1 VYHRA
6 VTTLEP
12 TDRDVDPETNGRAG
26 EAVEKAAPTGE
37 IGATGLQIAGGRVRD
52 EIHRRLTG
60 GRAAKVY
67 REMSDNDAIV
77 GSVLFAID
85 MVLREVAWHAEPA
98 EEDCVECERWA
109 TFLGECL
116 EDMSFTWPQT
126 VSAILSFLPFGWS
139 VLEIVYK
146 VRGGDVEGDPTRR
159 SKYADGLVGWRKLAL
174 RAQDSLVQWTFDKN
188 GGLQEMVQSVN
199 GRQVPIPIQKALLF
213 RTTVSRGNP
222 EGRSVLRNAY
232 VSWRRKKRIE
242 ELEGVGIERDLAGLP
257 VAGVPPEYLDANA
270 DPEKKAVLD
279 AIKTIVTNIRRDE
292 QEGIVFPRDVDEE
305 TKVDRWEL
313 KLLSTGGR
321 RQFDTDAIVSR
332 YNQQIAMTVLADMIL
347 LGHEKVGS
355 RSLGVSKLELF
366 LLVLTAWLDEVGA
379 VMNEYGV
386 SRLMKL
392 NGVDVDH
399 VPVLAHDEVK
409 ETDLEAVAAFLREY
423 AGAGGV
429 LDEAL
434 DTFLRSKAGWPPPE
448 AEPSEV

>member
-1 VYHRA
+1 
-6 VTTLEP
+6 
-12 TDRDVDPETNGRAG
+12 
-26 EAVEKAAPTGE
+26 
-37 IGATGLQIAGGRVRD
+37 
-52 EIHRRLTG
+52 
-60 GRAAKVY
+60 
-67 REMSDNDAIV
+67 
-77 GSVLFAID
+77 

-98 EEDCVECERWA
+98 EEDCAECERWA
-109 TFLGECL
+109 TFLDECL
-116 EDMSFTWPQT
+116 VDMSFTWPQT
-126 VSAILSFLPFGWS
+126 VSAILSFLPYGWS
-139 VLEIVYK
+139 YLEIVYK
-146 VRGGDVEGDPTRR
+146 VRGGDVENDPTRR

-174 RAQDSLVQWTFDKN
+174 RAQDSLVQWTFDEK
-188 GGLQEMVQSVN
+188 GGLQAMVQSAN
-199 GRQVPIPIQKALLF
+199 GRHVPIPIQKALLF

-232 VSWRRKKRIE
+232 LAWRRKTRIE

-257 VAGVPPEYLDANA
+257 VALVPPEYLDKDA
-270 DPEKKAVLD
+270 DPEKKAALE

-305 TKVDRWEL
+305 TKLDRWEL

-321 RQFDTDAIVSR
+321 RQFDTDAIVGR

-399 VPVLAHDEVK
+399 VPVLSHDEVK

-423 AGAGGV
+423 AGAGGA

-434 DTFLRSKAGWPPPE
+434 DAFLRSKAGWPPPE